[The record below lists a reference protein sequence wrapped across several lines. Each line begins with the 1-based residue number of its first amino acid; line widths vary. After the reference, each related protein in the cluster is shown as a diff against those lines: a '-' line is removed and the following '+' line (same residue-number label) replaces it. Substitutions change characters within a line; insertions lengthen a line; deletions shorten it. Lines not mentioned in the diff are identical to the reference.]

1 MIEIKLDT
9 ENLDKGLA
17 KLLRN
22 ATDSRPMMSSIATE
36 LQSITEDNFAS
47 ESWGAFRW
55 PRSKRVLNN
64 GGQTLQK
71 SGQLA
76 GSISTS
82 SGLNYARISSSKPY
96 AAIHHLGGNAGR
108 NRATKI
114 PARPYLPIGK
124 NRDLQKGAD
133 TRILEIAVA
142 ALKKGL

>member
-47 ESWGAFRW
+47 ESWGGIRW
-55 PRSKRVLNN
+55 PRSKRVLNS

-82 SGLNYARISSSKPY
+82 SGLND
-96 AAIHHLGGNAGR
+96 
-108 NRATKI
+108 
-114 PARPYLPIGK
+114 LPSF
-124 NRDLQKGAD
+124 
-133 TRILEIAVA
+133 
-142 ALKKGL
+142 